1 MQSNIYAENIK
12 KLRESENISQEVFA
26 KHIGVSRN
34 TVSSWERGI
43 KVPSKDNI
51 QKIMEL
57 FNVSKSYLIGDT
69 DNRNINVFKGT
80 DGSREIDIH
89 KSYPYELT
97 PNEVDLLLSI
107 LGQNYDIET
116 MISKI
121 RKISNEN
128 KGQ

>member
-69 DNRNINVFKGT
+69 DNRNINVFKGQLMFT
-80 DGSREIDIH
+80 QRQLGGLDA
-89 KSYPYELT
+89 ELERDT
-97 PNEVDLLLSI
+97 RR
-107 LGQNYDIET
+107 
-116 MISKI
+116 I
-121 RKISNEN
+121 RLK
-128 KGQ
+128 